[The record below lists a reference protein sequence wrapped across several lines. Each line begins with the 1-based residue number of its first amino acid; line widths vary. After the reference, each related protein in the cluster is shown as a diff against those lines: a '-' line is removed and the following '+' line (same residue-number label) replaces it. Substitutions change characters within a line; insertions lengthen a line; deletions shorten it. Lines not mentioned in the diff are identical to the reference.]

1 MRSVRNVV
9 ASKSIA
15 GIVSIGPDATV
26 QQAAEAMVH
35 RRIGALLVVDDGEPV
50 GLLTERDVMSKVV
63 ATGLSADELL
73 VEEVMGSH
81 LRSVPA
87 HFSTDAA
94 MVLMTQSRQR
104 HLLVEEDGRLL
115 GLVSIGDL
123 VKEVID
129 DQKFVIEQLEA
140 YIGMGVSP

>member
-1 MRSVRNVV
+1 MRNVRDVV
-9 ASKSIA
+9 ASKAIE
-15 GIVSIGPDATV
+15 GIVSIAPDATV
-26 QQAAEAMVH
+26 QEAAEAMVQ
-35 RRIGALLVVDDGEPV
+35 RRIGALLVVDEGEPV
-50 GLLTERDVMSKVV
+50 GLLTERDFLAKVA
-63 ATGLSADELL
+63 ATGLSADDVL

-94 MVLMTQSRQR
+94 MLLMTQSRQR
-104 HLLVEEDGRLL
+104 HLLVEDGGRLL

-140 YIGMGVSP
+140 YIGTGLSP